1 MFFLLVWAEKEE
13 ADAAGLRVETDPEM
27 ALGGC
32 SNKLKSINDAKE
44 GNNTLKTKR
53 KWNWQIK
60 RESRNYKL
68 SVPSSSSIVY

>member
-44 GNNTLKTKR
+44 GNNTLKMKVEN
-53 KWNWQIK
+53 KWQIK
-60 RESRNYKL
+60 REIRNYKL
-68 SVPSSSSIVY
+68 SVLSSSSIVY